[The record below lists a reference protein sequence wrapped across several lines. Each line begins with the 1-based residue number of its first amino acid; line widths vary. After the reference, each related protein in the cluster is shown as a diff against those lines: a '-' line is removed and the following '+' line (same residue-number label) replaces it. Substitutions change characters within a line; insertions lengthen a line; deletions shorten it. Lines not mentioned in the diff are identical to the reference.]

1 MNPEK
6 KLEKV
11 NTGSK
16 KIHNN
21 QFALNKNF
29 LERKNLGN
37 AAYLLSTNYYQYS
50 EVKNFCLNAVH
61 LKGQV

>member
-11 NTGSK
+11 NIESK
-16 KIHNN
+16 KVHNN

-29 LERKNLGN
+29 LERKNLVN
-37 AAYLLSTNYYQYS
+37 TAYLLSTNYYQYS
-50 EVKNFCLNAVH
+50 EVKISVLMQCT
-61 LKGQV
+61 